1 MAQEI
6 CKALRP
12 DIQAFSRGLYAN
24 PFYEVPAKVFTFLRL
39 RGIVTKAHTPTQLSE
54 ADLQAA
60 DYVFVMEPTHLE
72 QILDRYAQY
81 TDKCYLLLDFAY
93 GQEKALPDPI
103 GLEGNKFNRQATI
116 LTEAVEKALN
126 RLPRA
131 K

>member
-6 CKALRP
+6 CQALHP
-12 DIQAFSRGLYAN
+12 DIEAFSRGLYAN
-24 PFYEVPAKVFTFLRL
+24 PFYEVPAKVTAFLRL
-39 RGIVTKAHTPTQLSE
+39 RGITPKAHTPTQLSE

-60 DYVFVMEPTHLE
+60 DYVFVMEPEQLE

-103 GLEGNKFNRQATI
+103 CLEGSSFNQQAAI
-116 LTEAVEKALN
+116 LAGAVEKALS
-126 RLPRA
+126 RLPYA